1 MLHPM
6 NATLWHRRFEAVRSA
21 APITAIRVARLEM
34 RGGGW
39 LLLATLILALAG
51 ARARFDLCLVKGD
64 SMQPNLQPGD
74 LLLVDKLA
82 YRAAEPRR
90 GDLVVARAGRDLL
103 VKRVVGLPGEELE
116 LRLGELFVD
125 RLAYAEFYPLEPGRL
140 TLRPGRLLADRYALL
155 GDNRDLPT
163 SIHAVVSRQQIVGK
177 VVQVWR
183 LWPRWPTQDGD
194 STA

>member
-1 MLHPM
+1 
-6 NATLWHRRFEAVRSA
+6 
-21 APITAIRVARLEM
+21 
-34 RGGGW
+34 
-39 LLLATLILALAG
+39 
-51 ARARFDLCLVKGD
+51 
-64 SMQPNLQPGD
+64 
-74 LLLVDKLA
+74 VDKLA

-116 LRLGELFVD
+116 LRLGELFVN
-125 RLAYAEFYPLEPGRL
+125 RLAYAEFYPLAPGRL

-163 SIHAVVSRQQIVGK
+163 SIHAVVSRKQIVGK
-177 VVQVWR
+177 VVRVWR
-183 LWPRWPTQDGD
+183 PWPRWPTQDGD

>member
-1 MLHPM
+1 M
-6 NATLWHRRFEAVRSA
+6 
-21 APITAIRVARLEM
+21 
-34 RGGGW
+34 
-39 LLLATLILALAG
+39 LLATLILALAG
-51 ARARFDLCLVKGD
+51 ARTRFDLCLVKGD

-74 LLLVDKLA
+74 LLLVDKLV

-90 GDLVVARAGRDLL
+90 GDLVVARAGRDRL

-125 RLAYAEFYPLEPGRL
+125 RLAYAEFYPLTPGRL

-163 SIHAVVSRQQIVGK
+163 SIHAVVSRKQIVGK
-177 VVQVWR
+177 VVHVWR
-183 LWPRWPTQDGD
+183 LWPARSHSDRN
-194 STA
+194 SAA